1 MGYNPNAGYGMAEFL
16 RLHLNLPVMGKVF
29 VVCPSADGNY
39 DRLTQMVKTDRDGVV
54 RLVTT
59 LEEAYALA
67 TTNNNDVI
75 ALSGNATHSLATGID
90 WSKSRIH
97 VVGMDGGDH
106 LVQQGAKI
114 EITGAVD
121 IAYVLKV
128 TGTRNSFRNL
138 KVIQSSTHANALNV
152 IQFAGEGSLYKNVS
166 AMFGT
171 TSNTDLTTSAEAL
184 MGEDSGTFI
193 NCSFGNDNLLSTGA
207 RNIMAFDAITGSAS
221 GGAGA
226 KNNRFVDCEWIVCTS
241 EAGTVL
247 VKVVDTGAVE
257 FLNSFIRPRFHAILH
272 AGAGGV
278 AITNAVQSVASLT
291 GGCLHLY
298 MPASFDCTN
307 LCNTLSANVKTYG
320 AVTSAQGGEAGT
332 PS

>member
-1 MGYNPNAGYGMAEFL
+1 MNAGYGLLEMI
-16 RLHLNLPVMGKVF
+16 RMHVQLPIMGKVL
-29 VVCPSADGNY
+29 VVCPTSDANY
-39 DRLTQMVKTDRDGVV
+39 NRLYQMVKEDNTGDGTQI
-54 RLVTT
+54 RLYTT
-59 LEEAYALA
+59 LETAYAAA
-67 TTNNNDVI
+67 TTNANDVI
-75 ALSGNATHSLATGID
+75 VLAGNATHTVATGIA

-97 VVGMDGGDH
+97 VLGMDGGDH

-114 EITGAVD
+114 ELTGAVD
-121 IAYVLKV
+121 VAYVLKV
-128 TGTRNSFRNL
+128 TGNRNSFRNL

-152 IQFAGEGSLYKNVS
+152 IQYAGEGNLYKNVS
-166 AMFGT
+166 VMFGT
-171 TSNTDLTTSAEAL
+171 NSNTDLTTSAEAL

-193 NCSFGNDNLLSTGA
+193 NCSWGNDNLLSTGA

-221 GGAGA
+221 SGAGA
-226 KNNRFVDCEWIVCTS
+226 KNNRFIDCEWIVCTS
-241 EAGTVL
+241 EANTVL

-257 FLNSFIRPRFHAILH
+257 YLNAFIRPRFHAILH

-298 MPASFDCTN
+298 MPGSFDCTN
-307 LCNTLSANVKTYG
+307 LCATLTANVKTYG